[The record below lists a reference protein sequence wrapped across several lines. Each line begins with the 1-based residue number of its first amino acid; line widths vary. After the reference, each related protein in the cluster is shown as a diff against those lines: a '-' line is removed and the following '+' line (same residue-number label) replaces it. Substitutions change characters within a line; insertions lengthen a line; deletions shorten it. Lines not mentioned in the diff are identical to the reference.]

1 MFNIKLPW
9 GGNMCLNNITE
20 QIMKFKREI
29 QHNKTFPLITDSSDI
44 LDFPDFTN
52 ENYSY
57 SSNYY
62 D

>member
-1 MFNIKLPW
+1 
-9 GGNMCLNNITE
+9 MCLNNITE

-62 D
+62 DW